1 MISKVLFSS
10 EFPDIPEKIWQRS
23 RGRRR
28 KAIAKLCAFQANAT
42 NLKFMKEIRAI
53 LIEII

>member
-1 MISKVLFSS
+1 MISKVLFTS

-28 KAIAKLCAFQANAT
+28 KAIAKLCAFQANAI